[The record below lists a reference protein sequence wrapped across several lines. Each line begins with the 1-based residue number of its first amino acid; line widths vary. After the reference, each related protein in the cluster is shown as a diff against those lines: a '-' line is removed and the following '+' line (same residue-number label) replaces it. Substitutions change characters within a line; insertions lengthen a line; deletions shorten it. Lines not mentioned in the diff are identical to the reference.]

1 MAGAKSKEAIYT
13 QRLKELGVYKPAFDS
28 AIHMLCIQER
38 ELSRAMRAWKA
49 TAPDKD
55 TPPPITSE
63 LYTQIRRLRQDI
75 LQWQDSLGL
84 TPNGLKKLLGK
95 EAAVTPEAAKLE
107 DLL

>member
-1 MAGAKSKEAIYT
+1 MAKGQSKEAIYT
-13 QRLKELGVYKPAFDS
+13 QQLMDLGVYKPAFDG

-38 ELSRAMRAWKA
+38 ELSRAMKAWKA
-49 TAPDKD
+49 TAPDKN
-55 TPPPITSE
+55 TPPSITSE

-84 TPNGLKKLLGK
+84 TPSGLKKLLGK
-95 EAAVTPEAAKLE
+95 EAAVSSGTVKLE